1 MFESF
6 TAFSAFFS
14 VIKTSF
20 VAGLEL
26 SELPKASFF
35 FLIDEGCILSTWPLK
50 EIQRSFGVFLIKTVP
65 QVA

>member
-35 FLIDEGCILSTWPLK
+35 F
-50 EIQRSFGVFLIKTVP
+50 FN
-65 QVA
+65 